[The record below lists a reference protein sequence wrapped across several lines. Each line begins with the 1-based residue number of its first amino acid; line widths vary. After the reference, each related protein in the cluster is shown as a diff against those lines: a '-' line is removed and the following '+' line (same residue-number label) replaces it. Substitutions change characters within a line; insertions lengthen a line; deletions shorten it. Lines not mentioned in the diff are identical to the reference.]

1 MQKRNKVLAGVLT
14 GALVLSAGPMAL
26 AATANYNDSSVTG
39 SSAAWQDWVKEWE
52 TVAADYT
59 KVSLTPGA
67 DETQLNFA
75 WYSKTES
82 GKAATPVVHFGTDKD
97 HLTAFTGKAAQ
108 VDDSLTD
115 GVAYDY
121 NHVTVTGLEANT
133 TYYYT
138 VEKNG
143 VQSEVQ
149 EYKTGSFDSV
159 KMLYVGDPQIGA
171 SKGQPQNGEALT
183 AGSGAA
189 NTAARND
196 AFAWNRTL
204 EIATAQNPGVNF
216 IISAGDQVNKT
227 GQAKEEEYAGYL
239 SPAVLAGLPVATTIG
254 NHDSLNPDYT
264 YHFNNPNA
272 TENGKTLTAF
282 TGKAA
287 QVDDSLTDGVAYD
300 YNHVTVTGLEA
311 NTTYY
316 YTVEKN
322 GVQSEVQEYKTGSFD
337 SVKMLYVGD
346 PQIGASKGQP
356 QNGEALTAGS
366 GAANTAAR
374 NDAFAWNRTLEIAT
388 AQNPGVNFIISA
400 GDQVNKTGQAKEEEY
415 AGYLSPAVLA
425 GLPVATTIGNHDS
438 LNPDYTYHFNNPNA
452 TENGKTQ
459 AGGDYYYSYGAGLF
473 IVLNTNNYNV
483 AEHEK
488 TIQEAIASAPDAAWR
503 VVTIHQ
509 DIYGTG
515 LDHSDTDGMILRTQL
530 TPIFDK
536 YDIDVVL
543 QGHDHTYSRS
553 KLLYGDGQTHGTYEF
568 RLNADGSDYDWDNA
582 FNTQTDEKIPL
593 YPEEGD
599 TAGTALHN
607 AFQADNGCYT
617 IEDTTGN
624 TVVNPKGTLYMT
636 ANSAS
641 GSKFYELIPT
651 QQDYIAERSQNWL
664 PSYSVIDMD
673 SDSFSI
679 TTYQITAEGKV
690 EAIDDTFTIE
700 KTAAPSS
707 INTLEAGGVTYYRL
721 RDVAA
726 AVSGQD
732 NQFNVSWDN
741 GVVITTGAAYAD
753 AVPAGA
759 PASGSAVTLTLTVD
773 GKSVTTPAVLANGNY
788 YLPASFYG
796 TLGVTPAA

>member
-39 SSAAWQDWVKEWE
+39 GSAAWQDWVKEWE

-97 HLTAFTGKAAQ
+97 H
-108 VDDSLTD
+108 
-115 GVAYDY
+115 
-121 NHVTVTGLEANT
+121 
-133 TYYYT
+133 
-138 VEKNG
+138 
-143 VQSEVQ
+143 
-149 EYKTGSFDSV
+149 
-159 KMLYVGDPQIGA
+159 
-171 SKGQPQNGEALT
+171 
-183 AGSGAA
+183 
-189 NTAARND
+189 
-196 AFAWNRTL
+196 
-204 EIATAQNPGVNF
+204 
-216 IISAGDQVNKT
+216 
-227 GQAKEEEYAGYL
+227 
-239 SPAVLAGLPVATTIG
+239 
-254 NHDSLNPDYT
+254 
-264 YHFNNPNA
+264 
-272 TENGKTLTAF
+272 LTAF

-599 TAGTALHN
+599 TASTALHD

-664 PSYSVIDMD
+664 PSYSVIEMD
-673 SDSFSI
+673 DDSFTI
-679 TTYQITAEGKV
+679 DTYQITADGQV
-690 EAIDDTFTIE
+690 EAIDQTFAIE
-700 KTAAPSS
+700 KQENAPETPVEAQPMTRADAVQALYEDAGSPAASGSS
-707 INTLEAGGVTYYRL
+707 FT
-721 RDVAA
+721 D
-726 AVSGQD
+726 VSGD
-732 NQFNVSWDN
+732 
-741 GVVITTGAAYAD
+741 AAYAQAVAWAAQNGIAAGNGDGTFAPNAPVTREQLAVMVSRYAALQGRALSAGQD
-753 AVPAGA
+753 ALNACSDAASVSSWAQSSVAQVLNGGLLTAENGQFA
-759 PASGSAVTLTLTVD
+759 PKATAMTD
-773 GKSVTTPAVLANGNY
+773 ELANA
-788 YLPASFYG
+788 LAQ
-796 TLGVTPAA
+796 L

>member
-39 SSAAWQDWVKEWE
+39 GSAAWQDWVKEWE

-159 KMLYVGDPQIGA
+159 KMLYVGD
-171 SKGQPQNGEALT
+171 
-183 AGSGAA
+183 
-189 NTAARND
+189 
-196 AFAWNRTL
+196 
-204 EIATAQNPGVNF
+204 
-216 IISAGDQVNKT
+216 
-227 GQAKEEEYAGYL
+227 
-239 SPAVLAGLPVATTIG
+239 
-254 NHDSLNPDYT
+254 
-264 YHFNNPNA
+264 
-272 TENGKTLTAF
+272 
-282 TGKAA
+282 
-287 QVDDSLTDGVAYD
+287 
-300 YNHVTVTGLEA
+300 
-311 NTTYY
+311 
-316 YTVEKN
+316 
-322 GVQSEVQEYKTGSFD
+322 
-337 SVKMLYVGD
+337 
-346 PQIGASKGQP
+346 P

-509 DIYGTG
+509 DIYGTS

-599 TAGTALHN
+599 TASTALHD

-690 EAIDDTFTIE
+690 EAIDDTFTIQ
-700 KTAAPSS
+700 KTDGAA
-707 INTLEAGGVTYYRL
+707 TLTEGGETYYRL

-753 AVPAGA
+753 AVPAGT

-773 GKSVTTPAVLANGNY
+773 GKSVTTPAVLANGSY